1 MHGFD
6 PTKAGAGYEPYGSK
20 MLFLLDWLN
29 NMPCHRISSSL
40 MKAILFV
47 LREGGANNVPSFSH
61 LQRTQVAIR
70 ETFAVDTLRFE
81 SQNGNIF
88 FMNSIPQ
95 IIARVSHTIKS
106 SPFLANRLIGLHES
120 SYCIKDS
127 ALSRAAH

>member
-6 PTKAGAGYEPYGSK
+6 STQSNAGYEPYGSK

-29 NMPCHRISSSL
+29 NMPRQRISGSL

-47 LREGGANNVPSFSH
+47 LRESGAKNVPSFSY
-61 LQRTQVAIR
+61 LQKTQVAIR

-81 SQNGNIF
+81 SQLGNIF

-95 IIARVSHTIKS
+95 IIARVSHTMES
-106 SPFLANRLIGLHES
+106 TPLLANTLIGLHES
-120 SYCIKDS
+120 PYCIKDS

>member
-6 PTKAGAGYEPYGSK
+6 PTKTGVGYEPYGSK

-29 NMPCHRISSSL
+29 NMPHHQISGSL

-47 LREGGANNVPSFSH
+47 LREGGAKNVPSFSH
-61 LQRTQVAIR
+61 LQKSQVAIR

-95 IIARVSHTIKS
+95 IIARVSHTMKLAHL
-106 SPFLANRLIGLHES
+106 LANILTGLHES
-120 SYCIKDS
+120 CYCITDS